1 MLSLLAPGESQEQA
15 VPFRLPEGFASETM
29 FTNTAGLRTDQ
40 IPSVVSALGIGSL
53 HSDHLNRRIMPG
65 EGSYSRSALF
75 CGQAEKALTFKGGRA
90 RTYQ

>member
-1 MLSLLAPGESQEQA
+1 MLSLMAPGESQEQA
-15 VPFRLPEGFASETM
+15 VPFRLPEGPEPGTL

-40 IPSVVSALGIGSL
+40 TALAVSAFGIGSL
-53 HSDHLNRRIMPG
+53 HPDHLNRRIMPG
-65 EGSYSRSALF
+65 AGRDSRSALF

>member
-15 VPFRLPEGFASETM
+15 VPFRLPEGPEPGTL

-40 IPSVVSALGIGSL
+40 TALAVSVLGVGSL
-53 HSDHLNRRIMPG
+53 HSDHRKRRIMPG
-65 EGSYSRSALF
+65 AERFLRSALF
-75 CGQAEKALTFKGGRA
+75 CGQSEKAMTFKGGRA